1 MTTSDAA
8 AIDAMLSAA
17 GLDPSAEEREALGAL
32 YATFKPG
39 VDALYALPE
48 VRYEAP
54 ALVFQAAPKLAA
66 WGA

>member
-1 MTTSDAA
+1 VSSTET
-8 AIDAMLSAA
+8 IDAMLSAA
-17 GLDPSAEEREALGAL
+17 GLDPSAEEREALGKM

-39 VDALYALPE
+39 IDALYAMPE

-54 ALVFQAAPKLAA
+54 ALVFQAAPKLQA

>member
-1 MTTSDAA
+1 MSSTT
-8 AIDAMLSAA
+8 IDAMLEAA
-17 GLDPSAEEREALGAL
+17 GLDPSAEEREALGKM

-39 VDALYALPE
+39 IDALYAMPE

-54 ALVFQAAPKLAA
+54 ALVFQAAPKLQA